1 VIAELLDSRAFTDAT
16 RTSPADVVA
25 GRLIVT
31 VVPQVE
37 AVVTLA
43 PEGRALSAGPAP
55 ETVAPTTIAMAR
67 SRMWLRNRRTTGGIV
82 MSPFCRG
89 KPAAID
95 RYSAWESE

>member
-1 VIAELLDSRAFTDAT
+1 MIAELLDNRAFTDAT
-16 RTSPADVVA
+16 STSPVDVVA

-31 VVPQVE
+31 IVPQVE

-43 PEGRALSAGPAP
+43 PEGSALSAGPAP

-82 MSPFCRG
+82 GSPLCRG
-89 KPAAID
+89 KLAAID
-95 RYSAWESE
+95 PYSAWESE